1 MTAAERDTAERQPLE
16 VTRIA
21 LTDLGHDPAN
31 PRLHNV
37 RNLAA
42 IQNSLR
48 EHGQVEPLVVQ
59 RGSMMVIGGNGRM
72 DAMTALGWT
81 EADCVVLDVDD
92 TQARR
97 MAIALNRSG
106 ELAEWDFTILATHLD
121 ALGADDGFD
130 PGDLGFSDKE
140 YMQLIAE
147 FGSASPEDT
156 DPGEQP
162 SDVDPALPAGTQ
174 PGHLPSSDVR
184 MIQLFFNEETEP
196 LVRVW
201 VKRLA
206 EEYDTDNLTDTV
218 YECLRRVARGRGWLE
233 DNGRSEN
240 SA

>member
-1 MTAAERDTAERQPLE
+1 MTAQRPLE

-31 PRLHNV
+31 PRLHDA
-37 RNLAA
+37 RNITT

-59 RGSMMVIGGNGRM
+59 AGTMMVIGGNGRM

-106 ELAEWDFTILATHLD
+106 ELAEWDFGVLAKHLD
-121 ALGADDGFD
+121 ALGADDDFD
-130 PGDLGFSDKE
+130 PGDLGFSDDE
-140 YMQLIAE
+140 YMRLLADFAVNEAGQEGDDSGAE
-147 FGSASPEDT
+147 SSPDAT
-156 DPGEQP
+156 
-162 SDVDPALPAGTQ
+162 LPAGTQ
-174 PGHLPSSDVR
+174 PAHLPSSDVR
-184 MIQLFFNEETEP
+184 MIQLFFNDETEP

-201 VKRLA
+201 AKRLA
-206 EEYDTDNLTDTV
+206 EEYGTDNLTDTV
-218 YECLRRVARGRGWLE
+218 YECMRRVARGRGWLE
-233 DNGRSEN
+233 DGSNDTE
-240 SA
+240 